1 VNIHPVVKEIA
12 AIFSNHGKQ
21 AYLVG
26 GAVRDLLRGKKAKDW
41 DLATDAL
48 PEEVI
53 AIFKENSG
61 NGRKPLGFVIPT
73 GIKHGTVTVHF
84 KGCEFEVTTFRADR
98 GYSDGRRPDTVEFG
112 VSIDEDLA
120 RRDFTMNAAAYKLPE
135 GPLADPFNGA
145 ADIKAKLIRSVGD
158 PVERFA
164 EDGLR
169 PIRAMRFAS
178 QLGFKVD
185 DAVLAAIPGAIP
197 LTAKVA
203 PERIR
208 DELDKIIMSPDP
220 SAAFLLMEKTGL
232 LELILPDLAA
242 CRGVEQKG
250 FHQFDVLDHSLLAC
264 GFAARE
270 EASREVRLAALF
282 HDLGKK
288 TTRKLGD
295 DGIWTFYQHEKES
308 SRLAGEIMLH
318 FRYPNAVMDKVR
330 HLIEEHMFHYEEN
343 WTDAAVRR
351 FIIRAREEDLPDLY
365 LLRRADAY
373 ATAKTDP
380 APDFLLPLT
389 KRVEKIL
396 AGSRALSL
404 KDLAVSGYDLKEA
417 HVKPGKH
424 MGIILNELLEA
435 VIDDPN
441 LNTREKL
448 IEIAANINERYNT

>member
-1 VNIHPVVKEIA
+1 VNIHPVVKKIA
-12 AIFSNHGKQ
+12 SIFSNQGKQ
-21 AYLVG
+21 VYLVG
-26 GAVRDLLRGKKAKDW
+26 GAVRDLLRNQKAKDW

-48 PEEVI
+48 PDEVI
-53 AIFKENSG
+53 AFFKKKSG
-61 NGRKPLGFVIPT
+61 PDGKPLGFVIPT

-84 KGCEFEVTTFRADR
+84 KGNEFEVTTFRADK

-112 VSIDEDLA
+112 VSIDDDLA

-135 GPLADPFNGA
+135 GPLIDPFNGA
-145 ADIKAKLIRSVGD
+145 GDIKACLIRSVGD

-169 PIRAMRFAS
+169 PVRAMRFAS

-185 DAVLAAIPGAIP
+185 DAVLAAIPGALP

-208 DELDKIIMSPDP
+208 DELDKILMSSDP
-220 SAAFLLMEKTGL
+220 AAGFVLMEKTGL

-250 FHQFDVLDHSLLAC
+250 CHRFDVLDHSLLAC

-270 EASREVRLAALF
+270 EASHEVRLAALF

-295 DGIWTFYQHEKES
+295 KGVWTFYQHEEES
-308 SRLAGEIMLH
+308 SRLAKKIMLH
-318 FRYPNAVMDKVR
+318 FRYPNAIMDKVC
-330 HLIEEHMFHYEEN
+330 HLIKEHMFHYEDN

-351 FIIRAREEDLPDLY
+351 FIIRAGEEDLPDLY
-365 LLRRADAY
+365 ALRRADAY

-389 KRVEKIL
+389 RRVEKVL

-417 HVKPGKH
+417 RVKPGKQ

-435 VIDDPN
+435 VIDDPS
-441 LNTREKL
+441 LNARDKL
-448 IEIAANINERYNT
+448 IQIAAKINERYS